1 MKAKAHKEKE
11 QEFCAAPDDAQDST
25 QLQGEF
31 AERRKTVRLNRR
43 FSAKFCKV
51 GVYFPIDGVTEN
63 IGPCGAFIRLNDLH
77 AFQLHDQIILTLFI
91 PPSFSGQ
98 EETIGLQGSARIVR
112 LTGDNEG
119 VAVKFSRPLRQF
131 EKTKDK

>member
-1 MKAKAHKEKE
+1 MKAKAHKHKE
-11 QEFCAAPDDAQDST
+11 QDYCTVLDDAQDST
-25 QLQGEF
+25 QIRGKF
-31 AERRKTVRLNRR
+31 AERRKNVRLNRH
-43 FSAKFCKV
+43 FPAKFCKV

-63 IGPCGAFIRLNDLH
+63 IGACGAFIRLNDLH

-98 EETIGLQGSARIVR
+98 EETIGLQGPARIVR
-112 LTGDNEG
+112 LSGDNEG

-131 EKTKDK
+131 EKANNK